1 MTTVTEMNKAIIAG
15 LSFESLSARLAA
27 IKAAESITK
36 EELGMLSREL
46 LSFTIE
52 TGDVRIVNVL
62 LGRGDDGKLTL
73 TVANRKAA
81 GLYFQHFLPFS
92 VDADSDV
99 IAFVKKKGKVW
110 DKAVE
115 AIEAFLSDESNNL
128 WTWADKNI
136 DFKQKP
142 TDYASRITKGVKKA
156 LEDEE
161 NGLSAAEVMTAVMA
175 AGISL
180 NDMLVLVEQI
190 VKDQKEAA

>member
-62 LGRGDDGKLTL
+62 LGRGEDGKLTL
-73 TVANRKAA
+73 TAANRKVA

-99 IAFVKKKGKVW
+99 VAFVKKKGKIW

-115 AIEAFLSDESNNL
+115 AVEAFLSDDNNNL
-128 WTWADKNI
+128 WSWVEANVKI
-136 DFKQKP
+136 EQKP
-142 TDYASRITKGVKKA
+142 ADYASRITKGIKRA
-156 LEDEE
+156 LEDEDQ
-161 NGLSAAEVMTAVMA
+161 GLSAAEVMSAVMA
-175 AGISL
+175 GGISL

-190 VKDQKEAA
+190 VKDQKAAA